1 MHHARARYCMEAAV
15 APHGLDRFSS
25 ARSFRF
31 HHTCGVCTRFEKVQ
45 TGGTYLR
52 RPLHSGRR
60 KVGTPFGTPCFLGVL
75 ASEAQALLARSLY
88 EMAAGS
94 SLSVRHERAADM
106 LIPI

>member
-15 APHGLDRFSS
+15 APHGLDRVSS

-60 KVGTPFGTPCFLGVL
+60 KVGTSLRHTVFPWGSGIRG
-75 ASEAQALLARSLY
+75 ASV
-88 EMAAGS
+88 AGPIA
-94 SLSVRHERAADM
+94 VRNGGR
-106 LIPI
+106 